1 MARNTVPPNLGL
13 PVTWRSFSFKDMA
26 IRAWGSEYS
35 APDHGVYEWSN
46 GRRFDSTDRGYTGF
60 YKQGNT
66 GVQWTADSV
75 SITADTWHF
84 LADGS

>member
-1 MARNTVPPNLGL
+1 MARNTVPPELGL
-13 PVTWRSFSFKDMA
+13 PVTWRSFSFKDMV

-46 GRRFDSTDRGYTGF
+46 GRRFDSTDRGYTGL